1 MLGAVPGG
9 ARRRRDEDEMN
20 DRKYRQ
26 KGYQDGARGSSE
38 SGGSGRPFDAPP
50 TRMEGA
56 PRGRGAE
63 RNRDEVFRCKR
74 CGEKGPFEIAA
85 DSTCGKCGSALHA
98 CVQCRHFDTLARFQC
113 RQPIPAPLAAKSSRN
128 DCTFYEPTIQ
138 LDLKGRTAVD
148 TPDAAR
154 SAFDK
159 LFGKK

>member
-1 MLGAVPGG
+1 MS
-9 ARRRRDEDEMN
+9 

-26 KGYQDGARGSSE
+26 HGYQDGSHGGSQAGGGSS
-38 SGGSGRPFDAPP
+38 RPFDAGPQ
-50 TRMEGA
+50 RMEGA

-85 DSTCGKCGSALHA
+85 DSACAKCGSALHA

-113 RQPIPAPLAAKSSRN
+113 RQPIPAPLAAKSNRN
-128 DCTFYEPTIQ
+128 DCSLFEPAIQ
-138 LDLKGRTAVD
+138 LDLKGRTPAD
-148 TPDAAR
+148 TPDSAR